1 MSETSE
7 ALILG
12 RPYILAVLPLVRTR
26 TRSRGR
32 VYERY
37 VINVPRSL
45 GERLNPRGERK
56 VFLLAYITRPWVHQ
70 LLPLE
75 PDDPIYRSL
84 PREAKLELYYQHRD
98 PTRRPRSRTVFI
110 AAEEHEV
117 RELGLDPTKPIT
129 LEDVVEKVR
138 EKLAREQAA
147 KPTEA
152 SSSR

>member
-1 MSETSE
+1 MSGAEE
-7 ALILG
+7 VLILG
-12 RPYILAVLPLVRTR
+12 RPYIQAVLPLVRTR

-56 VFLLAYITRPWVHQ
+56 VFLLAYLTRPWVHQ

-84 PREAKLELYYQHRD
+84 PPEARVELYYQYRD
-98 PTRRPRSRTVFI
+98 PTRRPRGRTVFI
-110 AAEEHEV
+110 AAEEHEI
-117 RELGLDPTKPIT
+117 RELGLDPEKPLT
-129 LEDVVEKVR
+129 LRDVVAALR
-138 EKLAREQAA
+138 ERLARERGANG
-147 KPTEA
+147 
-152 SSSR
+152 